1 MDKKTI
7 KAPNFPK
14 KLSREEFNE
23 GNKSVE
29 IERNLISTQSSRF
42 KLSSGI
48 IKHRSNFNSN
58 FTAKNS
64 MAKRSFFLDMS
75 KQVSNDF
82 DPSTVYEGV
91 SDIDNEL
98 EALEEVIPEEKDDEY
113 TDIDEEIEF
122 LIESNK

>member
-1 MDKKTI
+1 
-7 KAPNFPK
+7 
-14 KLSREEFNE
+14 
-23 GNKSVE
+23 
-29 IERNLISTQSSRF
+29 
-42 KLSSGI
+42 
-48 IKHRSNFNSN
+48 
-58 FTAKNS
+58 